1 MAVRE
6 GFELSQE
13 MKNWAIKNIK
23 NIQTIYPI
31 NTKFKLTNFNN
42 KYFNK

>member
-23 NIQTIYPI
+23 NI
-31 NTKFKLTNFNN
+31 
-42 KYFNK
+42 

>member
-6 GFELSQE
+6 GFEQSQE

-23 NIQTIYPI
+23 NI
-31 NTKFKLTNFNN
+31 
-42 KYFNK
+42 